1 MTSKEKA
8 LAVAA
13 GIADKK
19 GVDIQ
24 ILDLG
29 ELCSFTDFFVIAT
42 GTSARH
48 VQTLAD
54 AALDVSAKL
63 GERVLGI
70 EGEGAARWVLVD
82 LGDVIVHLFLAEAR
96 EFFGLERLWGDAE
109 ALELP
114 RAAGALR

>member
-54 AALDVSAKL
+54 AALEVSAK
-63 GERVLGI
+63 
-70 EGEGAARWVLVD
+70 

-114 RAAGALR
+114 RVAGALR